1 MIIINMEKA
10 IKNLIM
16 VLSIK
21 VLILKVNLRDM
32 EDTLGIMD
40 NLIKANGL
48 MEWKMVLVY
57 GEDLK
62 EILIL
67 GNGKMEK
74 QMDMEYILGL
84 MEIDIKDNFLIV

>member
-1 MIIINMEKA
+1 MVEYMKANGMIIINMEKA

-48 MEWKMVLVY
+48 ME
-57 GEDLK
+57 
-62 EILIL
+62 
-67 GNGKMEK
+67 
-74 QMDMEYILGL
+74 
-84 MEIDIKDNFLIV
+84 

>member
-1 MIIINMEKA
+1 MVEYMKVNGVIIINMEKA

-21 VLILKVNLRDM
+21 VLILKENLRDM

-48 MEWKMVLVY
+48 ME
-57 GEDLK
+57 
-62 EILIL
+62 
-67 GNGKMEK
+67 
-74 QMDMEYILGL
+74 
-84 MEIDIKDNFLIV
+84 

>member
-1 MIIINMEKA
+1 MKVNGMIIINMEKA

-21 VLILKVNLRDM
+21 VLILKENLRDM

-48 MEWKMVLVY
+48 ME
-57 GEDLK
+57 
-62 EILIL
+62 
-67 GNGKMEK
+67 
-74 QMDMEYILGL
+74 
-84 MEIDIKDNFLIV
+84 

>member
-1 MIIINMEKA
+1 MVEYMKVNGMIIINMEKA

-48 MEWKMVLVY
+48 ME
-57 GEDLK
+57 
-62 EILIL
+62 
-67 GNGKMEK
+67 
-74 QMDMEYILGL
+74 
-84 MEIDIKDNFLIV
+84 